1 MPTGHLLTSDPLRNF
16 KFKVAFSRG
25 GANGTAGI
33 EPPTQM
39 GFMSVSGLSV
49 NTDVIPYREGGYS
62 TSPHKL
68 PGQTDFQPV
77 TLSKGLIVGDEGS
90 FMMRWM
96 RTVMAVS
103 SGGDMGLGTPQA
115 TQGYD
120 FRVDVEI
127 QVLNHPVMEGDGDV
141 RARFKLYNA
150 WPTTASFSDLDAG
163 ANQIIVNQMTL
174 VHEGFGFTIAPKSAT
189 GTAQEF
195 SSAG

>member
-25 GANGTAGI
+25 GANGTSGVETPVNA
-33 EPPTQM
+33 
-39 GFMSVSGLSV
+39 GFMSISGLSV

-77 TLSKGLIVGDEGS
+77 TFSKGLVVGEDGG

-103 SGGDMGLGTPQA
+103 SGGDSGLGSAPA

-127 QVLNHPVMEGDGDV
+127 MVLSHPVMEGDGDV

-150 WPTTASFSDLDAG
+150 WPTTVSFSDLDAG
-163 ANQIIVNQMTL
+163 SNQIIVNQMTL
-174 VHEGFGFTIAPKSAT
+174 VHEGFGFSLAPNSPT
-189 GTAQEF
+189 GNAAEF
-195 SSAG
+195 SSSG